1 MQVTCRHPKDE
12 QWPGEDQRVYVMSL
26 QKWKLSPSS
35 KERCG
40 RLLDTVVDNGNGQED
55 THMAVKLIFFFLT
68 VSYDSIN
75 YALGEFL
82 I

>member
-1 MQVTCRHPKDE
+1 
-12 QWPGEDQRVYVMSL
+12 MSL